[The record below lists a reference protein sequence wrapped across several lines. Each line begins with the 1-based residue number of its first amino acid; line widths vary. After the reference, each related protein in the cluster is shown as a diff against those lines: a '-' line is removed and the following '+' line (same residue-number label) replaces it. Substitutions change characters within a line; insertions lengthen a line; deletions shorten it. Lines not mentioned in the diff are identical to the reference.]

1 MGHMSCLRGWGL
13 RRYESKMDSALRVA
27 VDERLII
34 RLPHRTLL
42 FVLFVIVVVD
52 SLMESIDESMYSIV
66 PVVEKRWRL
75 FLGI

>member
-1 MGHMSCLRGWGL
+1 
-13 RRYESKMDSALRVA
+13 MDSALRVA

-52 SLMESIDESMYSIV
+52 SLRQLWQTFNIE
-66 PVVEKRWRL
+66 PH
-75 FLGI
+75 